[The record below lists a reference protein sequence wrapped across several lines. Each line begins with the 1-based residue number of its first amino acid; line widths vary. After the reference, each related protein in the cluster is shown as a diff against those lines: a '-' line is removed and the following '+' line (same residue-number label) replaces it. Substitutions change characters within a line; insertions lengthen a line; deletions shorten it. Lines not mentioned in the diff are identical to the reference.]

1 MRLDECLFVAVSV
14 LLALDVLL
22 LHLLVLLTLLLP
34 VEFKVDVA
42 CDICDWQVLL
52 CQFHNFLEGVLVLHS
67 LELRVHLEVLSNN
80 LVGDLN
86 QALNLV
92 AWECWCVVLLS
103 PEDGLCDVAVLELRL
118 MLLLF
123 CLLAG
128 RSL

>member
-52 CQFHNFLEGVLVLHS
+52 CQFHNFLEGVLVLKTKVV
-67 LELRVHLEVLSNN
+67 ELQRAKSQDLGTWTLTLSMIII
-80 LVGDLN
+80 LTIV
-86 QALNLV
+86 
-92 AWECWCVVLLS
+92 
-103 PEDGLCDVAVLELRL
+103 
-118 MLLLF
+118 ML
-123 CLLAG
+123 
-128 RSL
+128 